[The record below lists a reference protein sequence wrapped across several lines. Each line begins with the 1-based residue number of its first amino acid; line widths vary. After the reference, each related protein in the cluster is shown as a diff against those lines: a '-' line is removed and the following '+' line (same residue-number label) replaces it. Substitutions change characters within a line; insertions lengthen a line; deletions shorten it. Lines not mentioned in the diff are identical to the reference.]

1 MFNIAID
8 GPSASGKSTIAKR
21 LAKELGFTHI
31 DTGAMYRAVG
41 YYCLTNGVDLD
52 DEKECVLA
60 ANNIDLNLKTDGSV
74 FVNGEDVSCL
84 IRNDKVSYAASKVSK
99 FAGVRQK
106 LVDMQ
111 RKIASKKGYVLDGRD
126 ITSVV
131 LPDAEVKVY
140 QTADVSVRAKRR
152 YDEMINSGMKVDFD
166 EIYDDLVERDYRDMN
181 RSESPLIKVDDA
193 LEINTTY
200 LEIDDVVNLVKE
212 YIESRGLND

>member
-74 FVNGEDVSCL
+74 FVNGEDVSGL

>member
-74 FVNGEDVSCL
+74 FVNGEDVSSL

-152 YDEMINSGMKVDFD
+152 YDEMIKSGMKVDFD

>member
-74 FVNGEDVSCL
+74 FVNGEDVSNL